1 MTSVDTNS
9 ELSAKER
16 SALLQ
21 RLGVEKWNIFG
32 GHGQK
37 KENLP
42 QTVK

>member
-9 ELSAKER
+9 ELCAKKR
-16 SALLQ
+16 SAFLQ
-21 RLGVEKWNIFG
+21 RLGVGKWNIFG

-37 KENLP
+37 KAYLP